1 MRNRLET
8 EVQSAQHIGGRREQQ
23 DVVEVAD
30 NLGGVC
36 LAVLA
41 DGMGGMLMGRECAER
56 AVSAFI
62 ESFAARSAGGIAEN
76 LVFSARRANELV
88 FSMAEANGAAEMAGC
103 TLLAAAVS
111 ERELYWLSI
120 GDSHIYLFRE
130 SSLRQLNTDHNLRT
144 RLLKARQYPEEHD
157 TGGDINLSALTSFVG
172 ISRLSEVDVS
182 PEPIALF
189 AGDSVLLCSDGLY
202 NTLTDGDI
210 AAVLSAS
217 EVKDKAA
224 GLLDEVLARA
234 KDHQDNVSL
243 VVLSVPDRAGG
254 AGGDDDKTVLIG
266 KKRSENIFLRKLLR
280 FFHLVR

>member
-62 ESFAARSAGGIAEN
+62 SRLPPVPPAVLPKIWFFPRGGPTSW
-76 LVFSARRANELV
+76 FSVWRRRTER
-88 FSMAEANGAAEMAGC
+88 AEMAGC

-243 VVLSVPDRAGG
+243 VVLRSDRAGG